1 VDTFLRDLITGSL
14 SGNPLTSIV
23 LSLILIWSLIW
34 KGLAL
39 WHAAKIKQVYWFTAI
54 LILNTAGI
62 LEIAYLFFIAQE
74 KFDVKNIKEA
84 LKSLKFKKTT
94 KESKKE

>member
-1 VDTFLRDLITGSL
+1 M
-14 SGNPLTSIV
+14 
-23 LSLILIWSLIW
+23 LSLVLIWSLIW

-62 LEIAYLFFIAQE
+62 LEIAYLFFTAKE
-74 KFDVKNIKEA
+74 KFDIKNIKEA

>member
-1 VDTFLRDLITGSL
+1 M
-14 SGNPLTSIV
+14 
-23 LSLILIWSLIW
+23 LSLVLIWSLIW

-62 LEIAYLFFIAQE
+62 LEIAYLFFTAKE
-74 KFDVKNIKEA
+74 KFDIKNINVKEA
-84 LKSLKFKKTT
+84 LKSLKIKKST
-94 KESKKE
+94 KESNKE